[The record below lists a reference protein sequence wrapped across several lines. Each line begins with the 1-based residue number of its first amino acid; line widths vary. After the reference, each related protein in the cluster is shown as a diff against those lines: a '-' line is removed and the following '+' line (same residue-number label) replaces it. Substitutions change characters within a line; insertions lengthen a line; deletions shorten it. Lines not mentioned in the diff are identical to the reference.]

1 VEDKPVL
8 VTGSTGYVGGRL
20 VPLLLARG
28 HRVRAL
34 GRSRAKLAA
43 RPWAGHPNLELAQ
56 GDVLDAGSLAAA
68 CRGARA
74 AFYLVHS
81 MNPST
86 TDFAA
91 ADRRAA
97 RHMAA
102 AAGLAGLEQVIY
114 LGGIVPAGQ
123 RPSHHLASRA
133 QVAAVLAAGD
143 TPLTWLRAA
152 MILGAG
158 SASFELMRY
167 LVERLPVML
176 TPRWVRSRV
185 QPIYIADVL
194 DYLAGCLETPAT
206 RGRAYDIGGP
216 DVLSYQELFQIY
228 AAEAGLRRRLII
240 PVPVLTPRLSS
251 LWIHLVTP
259 VHASLA
265 RPLAEG
271 LANTVVCGETRIR
284 TLVPARLVGCRQA
297 IRESLAG
304 REAEAADTCWHDAGP
319 VRPPQ
324 WTQAGDAPFAG
335 GDLKECA
342 WRAVVA
348 ASPERL
354 WPVVAGLGGRAGW
367 LHGRSLWWLRAAADK
382 LAGGPG
388 GRPRRHPRELRPGDA
403 VGLWRVLE
411 ARPPH
416 RLTLLAEMRAP
427 GEAVMFWRLEAHPRG
442 AEVKLIGRFLPRG
455 LAGLAYWHGLAPFHA
470 WLYRGTLRR
479 LAAEAGA
486 ELAQG
491 PEPFAAGPEDAC
503 LLAQP
508 GPGEPPPMG

>member
-1 VEDKPVL
+1 MEAKPVL

-43 RPWAGHPNLELAQ
+43 RPWAGHPRLELAA
-56 GDVLDAGSLAAA
+56 GDVLDPESLAAA
-68 CRGARA
+68 CRGCRA
-74 AFYLVHS
+74 AYYLVHS

-86 TDFAA
+86 SDFAA

-97 RHMAA
+97 TNMAA
-102 AAGLAGLEQVIY
+102 AAELAGLEQIIY
-114 LGGIVPAGQ
+114 LGGIVPSGQ

-133 QVAAVLAAGD
+133 QVAAVLAAGAA
-143 TPLTWLRAA
+143 PLTWLRAA

-158 SASFELMRY
+158 SASFEIMRH

-176 TPRWVRSRV
+176 TPRWVRSQV
-185 QPIYIADVL
+185 QPIYISDVL
-194 DYLAGCLETPAT
+194 DYLAGCLENPAT

-216 DVLSYQELFQIY
+216 DVLTYQRLFQLY
-228 AAEAGLRRRLII
+228 AAEAGLRRRLIV
-240 PVPVLTPRLSS
+240 PVPVLTPGLSS
-251 LWIHLVTP
+251 LWIHLITP

-271 LANTVVCGETRIR
+271 LANTVVCGENRIR
-284 TLVPARLVGCRQA
+284 ELVPARLVGCRQA
-297 IRESLAG
+297 IREILAG

-324 WTQAGDAPFAG
+324 WIQAGDAPYAG
-335 GDLKECA
+335 GALRECA
-342 WRAVVA
+342 WRAV
-348 ASPERL
+348 ASARPEEL
-354 WPVVAGLGGRAGW
+354 WPHLAGLGGEAGW
-367 LHGRSLWWLRAAADK
+367 LHGGLLWRLRAAADR
-382 LAGGPG
+382 LAGGMG
-388 GRPRRHPRELRPGDA
+388 GRPRRHPRRLQAGDA

-411 ARPPH
+411 ARPPA

-427 GEAVMFWRLEAHPRG
+427 GEAVMFWRLEDHPQG
-442 AEVKLIGRFLPRG
+442 AEIKLVGRFLPRG

-470 WLYRGTLRR
+470 WLYRGTLRALAARAGAR
-479 LAAEAGA
+479 LAS
-486 ELAQG
+486 G
-491 PEPFAAGPEDAC
+491 PEPFAAEPEDAC
-503 LLAQP
+503 LLAEPAP
-508 GPGEPPPMG
+508 GHSGGSG